1 MATSAPEEVP
11 PPYAAAFMSE
21 YCGGISVLINIFY
34 FILYVTESVFAALR
48 AFAISGYNWPA
59 ALLILAFGSIT
70 IWSNV
75 YLIGKTTYYVESYG
89 SVAACANT
97 LDISGKSYHI
107 TVLSDALAMGITW
120 WRTWGIKKAADD
132 ARISTPLTTVLL
144 RDGSLYFAALAAL
157 SIAQTFMQIYDGDI
171 DYLSYFLTPLPAICI
186 SRFLLNLRSSSG
198 LSQLASATASQSE
211 TTPVGTLHFAH
222 RVAGNLGNMLGSD
235 DPDSWDSELEEEHS
249 EDWTEAT
256 EMTNIQA

>member
-1 MATSAPEEVP
+1 MNCANNKVNPDFA
-11 PPYAAAFMSE
+11 
-21 YCGGISVLINIFY
+21 
-34 FILYVTESVFAALR
+34 YVVFAALR

-75 YLIGKTTYYVESYG
+75 YLIGLILGVVS
-89 SVAACANT
+89 
-97 LDISGKSYHI
+97 

-171 DYLSYFLTPLPAICI
+171 DYLSYFLTPYALPAICI

-211 TTPVGTLHFAH
+211 TTTVGTLHFAH